1 MREILGLTQDS
12 PQTRRRWFHHDYF
25 DLFVKQAKSG
35 ALHGF
40 ELCYGLDSAERA
52 LVWDRER
59 GYFHDGTRLLPGE
72 DIAQRFETVAHQLPG
87 EVARA
92 VGARLREFAEQGN
105 AAPTRRKR
113 FRRAEWQQ
121 RPA

>member
-1 MREILGLTQDS
+1 MREILGVTQDS

-25 DLFVKQAKSG
+25 DLFVSQAAGG

-40 ELCYGLDSAERA
+40 ELCYGADAADRA

-59 GYFHDGTRLLPGE
+59 GYFHDGTNRLPGG
-72 DIAQRFETVAHQLPG
+72 DLVLRFEAIAHELPG
-87 EVARA
+87 EVARS
-92 VGARLREFAEQGN
+92 VGERLREYAEQRQ
-105 AAPTRRKR
+105 ATPARRKR
-113 FRRAEWQQ
+113 FRRADWQQ